1 MNSPAKLP
9 SCQKCFVLLFLK
21 IGFKVLVWVKWLTWK
36 PCFIEFGHLTY
47 PIQTLILLREIS
59 HVLLIIHFQSSK
71 CKIHLI
77 STWHYYLSQKRNR
90 VYDTCQQS
98 ALLLLLEKICVLT
111 TWEKLK
117 LNVHTALKLIL
128 IGFSSYLLLL
138 VLFLL

>member
-1 MNSPAKLP
+1 M
-9 SCQKCFVLLFLK
+9 
-21 IGFKVLVWVKWLTWK
+21 TWK
-36 PCFIEFGHLTY
+36 LCFIEFGHLTY

-59 HVLLIIHFQSSK
+59 HVLLIIHFQSTK

-128 IGFSSYLLLL
+128 MYLNWFCILFIIIGLIFIVTCLALIQHQTINHSKTF
-138 VLFLL
+138 VQH